1 MRQMGRM
8 HYKGDIFH
16 IAQVLEGKIQSY
28 SYLVER
34 HKDHVFNLA
43 LRICGSYED
52 AEEIA
57 QDSFMKAYR
66 SLPKFRM
73 ESSFSTWLYR
83 IVYNTA
89 ISHVRSGKDEML
101 SIEEFPAEA
110 ADFLSNN
117 PDEEAAEAEY
127 RNSLINFALKKINSD
142 ERALITPY
150 YYDELGINEISD
162 ITGIS
167 KSNVKVKL
175 YRARQKLSEII
186 EKNEKKNMI
195 YYE

>member
-1 MRQMGRM
+1 
-8 HYKGDIFH
+8 
-16 IAQVLEGKIQSY
+16 
-28 SYLVER
+28 VER

-142 ERALITPY
+142 ERALITLY